1 MPYQHSN
8 HRQPPH
14 RNNLKFV
21 LLICLITVIVV
32 VLVIFCV
39 KMLPS
44 PSSPGTSHAESQ
56 SELLSSTPS
65 TLESEPSSQP
75 VSSENTTD
83 SSVPST
89 AGTPSENYDY
99 SQPVP
104 QSGAVDIRY
113 FDDAV
118 FLGDSRTEDFILYT
132 GLDNADSITHIG
144 MAVDTVFSDA
154 NIQRNGTTMTAI
166 DALKQDPSFSK
177 VYIMLGVNELGWYVT
192 DIFIEY
198 YEKIIDT
205 IREINPDAK
214 IYIQG
219 IIPVSA
225 EKSASDKI
233 YNNDRIERFNSL
245 IRDMAKRKE
254 VYFVNVAESVVDSTG
269 CIPADAAPDGV
280 HLNKEYCLKWLEYLK
295 THTVR

>member
-1 MPYQHSN
+1 MSYQHSN
-8 HRQPPH
+8 HRRPPH
-14 RNNLKFV
+14 KSNLKFV
-21 LLICLITVIVV
+21 LSICLITVIVV
-32 VLVIFCV
+32 AVIIFCV

-44 PSSPGTSHAESQ
+44 PTPSGTSQAGSQ
-56 SELLSSTPS
+56 PEPLSSTLSVPERNPS
-65 TLESEPSSQP
+65 SEPTSAGDS
-75 VSSENTTD
+75 VSSAIID
-83 SSVPST
+83 SPGIP
-89 AGTPSENYDY
+89 AENYDY
-99 SQPVP
+99 AQPVP
-104 QSGAVDIRY
+104 QSGAVDLHY

-144 MAVDTVFSDA
+144 MAVDTVFSEA

-225 EKSASDKI
+225 EKSASDKV
-233 YNNDRIERFNSL
+233 YNNDRIERFNGL
-245 IRDMAKRKE
+245 IRDMAQRKE

-269 CIPADAAPDGV
+269 CIPADAASDGV

-295 THTVR
+295 THTVL